1 MFISQSSID
10 EHELGLARSVMQG
23 NADFP
28 VASFKSFKR
37 RMYQIQQM
45 CIFEDEEA
53 KRYGYLKNKMMKTQ
67 DKVYREQIGSKR
79 KDEKK
84 RSASIDL
91 GGICANKN
99 YSGKYS
105 GIISHILCDIACV
118 ICTTYLGICTFFS
131 NRTFLTH
138 SLEGYAA
145 ESILKSRIY
154 QSRIERPTVFT
165 NSNKRRSSVFF

>member
-1 MFISQSSID
+1 MFISQSCID
-10 EHELGLARSVMQG
+10 EHELGLARSVFKG

-53 KRYGYLKNKMMKTQ
+53 KRYGYLKHKMMKTH
-67 DKVYREQIGSKR
+67 DKVNREPIGLKARSE

-99 YSGKYS
+99 YSGK
-105 GIISHILCDIACV
+105 L
-118 ICTTYLGICTFFS
+118 
-131 NRTFLTH
+131 
-138 SLEGYAA
+138 
-145 ESILKSRIY
+145 SRIY
-154 QSRIERPTVFT
+154 YVT
-165 NSNKRRSSVFF
+165 

>member
-10 EHELGLARSVMQG
+10 EHELGLARSVFKG
-23 NADFP
+23 NTDFP

-53 KRYGYLKNKMMKTQ
+53 KRYGYLRNKIMKTQ
-67 DKVYREQIGSKR
+67 DKVYPEPIGSKAKE

-99 YSGKYS
+99 YSGK
-105 GIISHILCDIACV
+105 L
-118 ICTTYLGICTFFS
+118 
-131 NRTFLTH
+131 
-138 SLEGYAA
+138 
-145 ESILKSRIY
+145 SRIY
-154 QSRIERPTVFT
+154 YVT
-165 NSNKRRSSVFF
+165 

>member
-45 CIFEDEEA
+45 CIFEEEEA
-53 KRYGYLKNKMMKTQ
+53 KRYGYLENKTMKTR
-67 DKVYREQIGSKR
+67 DKVYREPMGSKAEG
-79 KDEKK
+79 KVEKK

-99 YSGKYS
+99 YSGK
-105 GIISHILCDIACV
+105 L
-118 ICTTYLGICTFFS
+118 
-131 NRTFLTH
+131 
-138 SLEGYAA
+138 
-145 ESILKSRIY
+145 SRIHFVTKLVLFV
-154 QSRIERPTVFT
+154 RHT
-165 NSNKRRSSVFF
+165 